1 MLLVF
6 ESVLVAE
13 VLLLVRHAQL
23 VRRDEVEGRMEVR
36 HSHDQGVNRTAILQ
50 IADHRD
56 GEAIQLALCL
66 ADGIQVQHG
75 LRGMLVR
82 PVTSVDDR
90 DIRHLGSIAGGSFQM
105 MSHNDQVHVIAY
117 HQDRIFQGLALGGT
131 SRGSVRET
139 DHPST

>member
-6 ESVLVAE
+6 EPVLVAE

-56 GEAIQLALCL
+56 GEVIQFALCL

-90 DIRHLGSIAGGSFQM
+90 DIRHLRSIAGSSFQM

-117 HQDRIFQGLALGGT
+117 HQDRIFQGGG
-131 SRGSVRET
+131 
-139 DHPST
+139 DFAFQ